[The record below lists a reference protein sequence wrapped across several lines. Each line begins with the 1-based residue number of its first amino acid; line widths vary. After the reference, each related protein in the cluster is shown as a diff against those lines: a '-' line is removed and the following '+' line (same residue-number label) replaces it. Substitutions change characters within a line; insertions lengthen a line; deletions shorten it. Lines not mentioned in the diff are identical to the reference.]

1 MWWGTQVPPFQA
13 FLSPC
18 LPGGPKGVKFRAHF
32 MRPFAPCFEGSAAS
46 PHLYLLTQL
55 LIDMTSDETSRR
67 ETGSTPSDQIGKVFI
82 VVGQDVRQCL
92 ICNGMFTRR
101 ASAEHAKVG
110 CHWVMSANH

>member
-1 MWWGTQVPPFQA
+1 MNP
-13 FLSPC
+13 
-18 LPGGPKGVKFRAHF
+18 LPKKFANVLVSRV
-32 MRPFAPCFEGSAAS
+32 
-46 PHLYLLTQL
+46 YLLTQL